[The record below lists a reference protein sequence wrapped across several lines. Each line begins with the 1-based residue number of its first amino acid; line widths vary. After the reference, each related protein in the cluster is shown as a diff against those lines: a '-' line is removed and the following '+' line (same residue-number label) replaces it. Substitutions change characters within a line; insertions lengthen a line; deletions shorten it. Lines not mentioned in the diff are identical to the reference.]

1 MANNTIFPL
10 TTNLIVPA
18 TGNPNKGFLLFPS
31 GIFGLSY
38 DIAPK
43 PRISRLDIVLS
54 VVETSTKE
62 TVWPLGVYEI
72 TEQGFELVLNKEE
85 IKEAS
90 VLLDTAK
97 AELLVLQETFALADA
112 AFQEDQNDSELLEA
126 YTVAYDAA
134 TSKQDEVNGLEA
146 AMPEPVVEYVN
157 KYSQIV
163 GFFNGDGTLTDAGV
177 VWAKTI
183 PFGESVLGDYI

>member
-1 MANNTIFPL
+1 MGNNTIFPL

-18 TGNPNKGFLLFPS
+18 TGNPNKGFLLFPA

-43 PRISRLDIVLS
+43 PRISRLDVVLS
-54 VVETSTKE
+54 VVEISTQE

-72 TEQGFELVLNKEE
+72 TEQGFSRVTNKEE
-85 IKEAS
+85 IEEAS

-97 AELLVLQETFALADA
+97 AELLVLQEAFSVADT
-112 AFQEDQNDSELLEA
+112 AFQADPNDQELLDG

-134 TSKQDEVNGLEA
+134 TAKQDEVNALEA
-146 AMPEPVVEYVN
+146 AMPEPMVEYVN
-157 KYSQIV
+157 KYSDVV
-163 GFFNGDGTLTDAGV
+163 GFFNGDGTLTDEGV
-177 VWAKTI
+177 LWAKTI
-183 PFGESVLGDYI
+183 PFGTGVLGDYI